1 MTYNNNNDGRDR
13 FLQNRFQSPLIQP
26 IKVKPKKKPAFIDQI
41 FIGKKEKYYGR
52 LQVYVHEP
60 NLEFPEPTIILQLG
74 SGNSSAFTRVSV
86 EDICDIVEFF
96 QRVQTNLSTVLLAL
110 EDRAN
115 QARQTIEAYENIK
128 RMKAIMLDPEP
139 DQGEPDLSYDDEQ
152 IQQIEQ
158 FRNLYAGGGT

>member
-1 MTYNNNNDGRDR
+1 MPYDNNNEGRDR

-60 NLEFPEPTIILQLG
+60 NLEFPDPTIILQLG
-74 SGNSSAFTRVSV
+74 SGNSSAFTRIST
-86 EDICDIVEFF
+86 EDVNDIVEFF
-96 QRVQTNLSTVLLAL
+96 QRIQTNLTTVLSTL
-110 EDRAN
+110 EDRSRE
-115 QARQTIEAYENIK
+115 ARQTIDAYENIK

-139 DQGEPDLSYDDEQ
+139 NQGEPDLSYDDEQ
-152 IQQIEQ
+152 MQQIEQ
-158 FRNLYAGGGT
+158 FRNLYTGGGT